1 MVIILYLWYIQNGAP
16 KLLLMAQPLKHPQS
30 ESAVRDRPMVTM
42 DHLWE
47 FIGSGYIRVNSND
60 FGWPWKFSVSVSDH
74 FFPADLHNY
83 AHTVWPRMTEC
94 GRVTRVKMKNV
105 SKGSSHAR
113 TDLRG
118 WACPKFLRTPI
129 NDHMVWPTELPSLV
143 GDRCRVLLLLFITH
157 KMQHKKTYIIQIQHT
172 SKTNKKEKFNQ
183 LIKPQ

>member
-1 MVIILYLWYIQNGAP
+1 MLPLQNSNEKCPRTYWRSIYGGNCDFRP
-16 KLLLMAQPLKHPQS
+16 KSPFIS
-30 ESAVRDRPMVTM
+30 EIVRDRPMVTM
-42 DHLWE
+42 NHLWE
-47 FIGSGYIRVNSND
+47 FIGSGYRPIRVNSND

-83 AHTVWPRMTEC
+83 VHTVWPRMTEC

-143 GDRCRVLLLLFITH
+143 GDRCRVVLLLFITH
-157 KMQHKKTYIIQIQHT
+157 KMQHKNIHHT
-172 SKTNKKEKFNQ
+172 NTAYK
-183 LIKPQ
+183 